1 MVVPQAPA
9 IPWKRLLFSG
19 LAFLALSLLGLYVLY
34 RQFNGQ
40 SLAFD
45 TRLLQPWV
53 LASLLALLLLYYL
66 FDSLRLLYVLK
77 ALGHKLPFRFM
88 LRLVFINLFFS
99 NITPMATGG
108 GFFQIWYLQAKG
120 VPLGHATAATS
131 MRTLL
136 AVAFIFSLT
145 PLCLMTLPVFDGSLI
160 PHKIELALGIFG
172 FVYLGFFALI
182 LLRPRWLVRPLTR
195 IVHLGHRL
203 HLINE
208 RRERRWLF
216 KLRKELLRFT
226 HSFRDVWRGDRRYAL
241 AALGFTFLFLL
252 SLFSFPALLIWG
264 LGYSVDYLLSLA
276 LMLVTTFIMYFSPTP
291 GASGIS
297 EGVFG
302 RFFSEILSEQHLLLV
317 TFSWRLLTV
326 YLGMLLGWL
335 LLHRLFVKAHPNP
348 VSARL

>member
-1 MVVPQAPA
+1 MVVPKAPV

-53 LASLLALLLLYYL
+53 LASLLALLLLYFL
-66 FDSLRLLYVLK
+66 FDGLRLFYVLK
-77 ALGHKLPFRFM
+77 ALGHRLPFRFI

-108 GFFQIWYLQAKG
+108 GFFQIWYLQARG
-120 VPLGHATAATS
+120 VPLGHATAATT

-136 AVAFIFSLT
+136 AVAFIFSIT
-145 PLCLMTLPVFDGSLI
+145 PLCLLALPVFDGDLI
-160 PHKIELALGIFG
+160 PRSIELALGLFG
-172 FVYLGFFALI
+172 LLYLGFFALI
-182 LLRPRWLVRPLTR
+182 LLRPRWLIRPLTR
-195 IVHLGHRL
+195 TAHLCHRL

-208 RRERRWLF
+208 QRERHWLF

-226 HSFRDVWRGDRRYAL
+226 HSFRDFWRGDRRSAL

-252 SLFSFPALLIWG
+252 SLFSFPALLMWG

-291 GASGIS
+291 GAAGIS
-297 EGVFG
+297 ESVFG
-302 RFFSEILSEQHLLLV
+302 RFFSDILSEQHLLLV

-326 YLGMLLGWL
+326 YLGMLVGWL
-335 LLHRLFVKAHPNP
+335 LLHRLFVKPRSKP
-348 VSARL
+348 SPARL